1 MNSENLLYKVQPKP
15 FDKEII
21 LPTSKSHANRALIIG
36 AIRGNGF
43 KINQIPE
50 SSDVTTL
57 LSCLKAVGLAITQT
71 DDSVVF
77 HNSFPSC
84 EAENPESTIDLKTGD
99 GGTTNRF
106 LLALLSRGKKTYRF
120 FPAEK
125 MSQRPMDDLILPL
138 KSLNVEIDLNREG
151 AWLTLKGPAVMYNTT
166 KLDIDCKKSTQFA
179 SAMMLAFSPIPL
191 TFNLLNI
198 EASETYI
205 LMTRAILSETLLKNS
220 YTVPV
225 DFSSLGYP
233 LALAVTK
240 GRALFSNVFKVD
252 LLQADSRLIEI
263 LQKAGAH
270 IEWTDNGLL
279 ASSKNVMSP
288 FNVDGSQFPDLVP
301 TLVFLASKIS
311 GSSRISHLSVLR
323 HKESDRLEEI
333 IKLLKNFEVPF
344 QYNNKNEEL
353 LVEGR
358 DLFPKEIDLYPPRDH
373 RMVMSSFLFLAANSG
388 GGLAEMD
395 CVQKSFPN
403 FFIVMNQAG

>member
-1 MNSENLLYKVQPKP
+1 MNSENLLYKVIPKP
-15 FDKEII
+15 FDKIII

-43 KINQIPE
+43 KVNQLPE

-57 LSCLKAVGLAITQT
+57 LSCLETVGLKLTKSG
-71 DDSVVF
+71 DSVIF
-77 HNSFPSC
+77 HNSFPAC
-84 EAENPESTIDLKTGD
+84 EAENPVKIIDLKTGD

-138 KSLNVEIDLNREG
+138 KSLNVEIDFNREG

-166 KLDIDCKKSTQFA
+166 KLDIDCKKSTQFS

-205 LMTRAILSETLLKNS
+205 LMTRAILSETLLKNT

-225 DFSSLGYP
+225 DFSSLSYP
-233 LALAVTK
+233 LALAVTS
-240 GRALFSNVFKVD
+240 GRVLFSNVLKVD

-263 LQKAGAH
+263 LQKAGAD
-270 IEWTDNGLL
+270 IEWTDKGLL
-279 ASSKNVMSP
+279 ATAKNPLDP
-288 FNVDGSQFPDLVP
+288 FDVDGSQFPDLVP

-311 GSSRISHLSVLR
+311 GTSRISHLSVLR

-333 IKLLKNFEVPF
+333 MKLLNVFEVPF
-344 QYNNKNEEL
+344 QYNDQDKNEEL
-353 LVEGR
+353 LITGR
-358 DLFPKEIDLYPPRDH
+358 DLFPEEIDLYPPRDH
-373 RMVMSSFLFLAANSG
+373 RMVMTSFLFLAANSG

-403 FFIVMNQAG
+403 FFKVMS